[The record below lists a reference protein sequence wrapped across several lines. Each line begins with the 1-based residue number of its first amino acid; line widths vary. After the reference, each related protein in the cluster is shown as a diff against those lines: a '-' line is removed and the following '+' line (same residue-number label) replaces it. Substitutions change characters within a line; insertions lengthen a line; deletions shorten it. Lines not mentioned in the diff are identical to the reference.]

1 MTLEQLVRPN
11 IWSLAPYS
19 CARNEFKG
27 EAKAFLDANE
37 NPYGTLNRYPDPL
50 QLEAKGLIAHLRGVK
65 PENIMFGNGSDE
77 PIDLVYRIFC
87 RPEVDNV
94 VAIEPTYGMYKV
106 QADINDV
113 EYRPVLLTA
122 DFQIDVD
129 KLLAATDANTKVIW
143 LCSPN
148 NPTGNLLKT
157 SDIERVL
164 KEFVGIVIIDEAYI
178 DFATTATSWTKR
190 LNEFGRLIV
199 LQTFSKAWGLA
210 GCRCGMAY
218 ASTEIIGIFNKVK
231 YPYNINKLTQEKVI
245 EALRNAEH
253 TAECVSTLVLEREK
267 LTAKLQ
273 GVGCVRKIYPS
284 DANFLLVEVTDA
296 NGIYKK
302 LAATGVVTR
311 NRNSV
316 KLCQGCLRITVGTPE
331 ENALLLEEMKK
342 F

>member
-87 RPEVDNV
+87 RPGVDNV

-113 EYRPVLLTA
+113 EYRPVLLDA
-122 DFQIDVD
+122 EFQIDVD

-148 NPTGNLLKT
+148 NPTGNLLRT

-164 KEFVGIVIIDEAYI
+164 REFGGMVIVDEAYI
-178 DFATTATSWTKR
+178 DFADADSWTKR
-190 LNEFGRLIV
+190 LNEFERLIV

-218 ASTEIIGIFNKVK
+218 ASEEIIGIFNKVK
-231 YPYNINKLTQEKVI
+231 YPYNINKLTQEKVV
-245 EALRNAEH
+245 EALHDANQ
-253 TAECVSTLVLEREK
+253 TAECVRTLVAEREK
-267 LTAKLQ
+267 MRTDLQ
-273 GVGCVRKIYPS
+273 TLGCVKHIYPS
-284 DANFLLVEVTDA
+284 DANFLLVEVSDA
-296 NGIYKK
+296 NGIYKS
-302 LAATGVVTR
+302 LANTGVVTR

-316 KLCQGCLRITVGTPE
+316 KLCQGCIRITVGTPE
-331 ENALLLEEMKK
+331 ENELLISEMKK
-342 F
+342 L